1 MWLLTEEASA
11 GKNKMIDHII
21 KHLSVDNNRCYIKHD
36 EGSNTF
42 NVLQDPQQKDKDGLF
57 ELILNTER
65 NNQIEQQFE
74 KCRT

>member
-21 KHLSVDNNRCYIKHD
+21 KHLSIDNNRYYIEHE

-42 NVLQDPQQKDKDGLF
+42 NVLQEDKDGLF